1 MEDNKQKDNRAFDI
15 HIVGSS
21 AWYCKVENIN
31 GQWFE
36 IVTGKNETEVA
47 IKIDKAFGK
56 GTRFEIINKFKLM

>member
-1 MEDNKQKDNRAFDI
+1 MKSIKLNTAAF
-15 HIVGSS
+15 
-21 AWYCKVENIN
+21 ENIN

-36 IVTGKNETEVA
+36 VVTGKNETEVA